1 MLGCRGCET
10 IYFGD
15 HLTADIVKC
24 RQHSDWRT
32 GLVVPELGW
41 SHPSSLSSTTNI
53 FRSDQTRT
61 SFASNMETFADI
73 YTGSVCNLVNYSL
86 DHCFTPTHHHLPHE
100 EKQTF

>member
-1 MLGCRGCET
+1 MLGCRGCKT

-15 HLTADIVKC
+15 HLTADIVQC
-24 RQHSDWRT
+24 RQHSHWRT

-41 SHPSSLSSTTNI
+41 SQPSSLSSTTNI

-73 YTGSVCNLVNYSL
+73 YTGSVCNLVNYPL
-86 DHCFTPTHHHLPHE
+86 DHCFTPAYHPLPHE
-100 EKQTF
+100 HKQTF